1 MWHRDGAGIGVI
13 KLTLIKPTHP
23 VAAVALAAVFFA
35 SAAVAVVAVAVVAA
49 ADVAVVAAAVAAQVL
64 LIKQLRDNYQRRC
77 LFAIFMRKV
86 LKSLNRPPRMSWP
99 VSRAPSDAP
108 FGGKA
113 GRPYGNKVARSSV
126 QLCAVCECVCVQV

>member
-1 MWHRDGAGIGVI
+1 M
-13 KLTLIKPTHP
+13 
-23 VAAVALAAVFFA
+23 AVAD
-35 SAAVAVVAVAVVAA
+35 VAVVAVAVVAA
-49 ADVAVVAAAVAAQVL
+49 AAQVL

-113 GRPYGNKVARSSV
+113 GRTYGNKVARSSV
-126 QLCAVCECVCVQV
+126 HLCVVQL

>member
-1 MWHRDGAGIGVI
+1 MWHRAGAGIGVI

-23 VAAVALAAVFFA
+23 VAAVALAAVFSA
-35 SAAVAVVAVAVVAA
+35 SAAVAVVAAAAVVAVAVV
-49 ADVAVVAAAVAAQVL
+49 AAVAAQVL

-99 VSRAPSDAP
+99 VGRAPSDAP

-113 GRPYGNKVARSSV
+113 G
-126 QLCAVCECVCVQV
+126 

>member
-23 VAAVALAAVFFA
+23 VA
-35 SAAVAVVAVAVVAA
+35 VVAV
-49 ADVAVVAAAVAAQVL
+49 ADVAVVAAVAAQVL

-126 QLCAVCECVCVQV
+126 QLCVSVCKFERVCLCVYVARGCLFNCCVKR